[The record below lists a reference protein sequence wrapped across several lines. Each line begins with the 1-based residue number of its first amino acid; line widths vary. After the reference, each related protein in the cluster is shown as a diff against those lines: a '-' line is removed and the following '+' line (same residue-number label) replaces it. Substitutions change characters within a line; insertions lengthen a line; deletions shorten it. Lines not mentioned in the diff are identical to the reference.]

1 MAWLIY
7 FFEEPISIHLGTW
20 FSVGDIQVN
29 YGLLLDS
36 LSMVVMVPVG
46 IVTLSVLIYAIDY
59 MRYDPNRNR
68 FYIILSVFAIFMTV
82 LVISDNYIMMF
93 IGWEFVGVVSYLLIS
108 FWNTR
113 IAAMKSALSAILLNR
128 MGDTLFVICI
138 GTMLSYF
145 HAVDFE
151 TIELITPHTDTY
163 ILNLI
168 AIMLLI
174 AATAKSAQ
182 LGLHGWLLSAMEG
195 WAKRALFKFHY
206 MREHPNTIWSS
217 LFLYNIYLLL
227 FFMSSEK
234 SKLSLISINTLLK
247 YGQHSGN
254 LNMGSSET
262 LRETFNNAQSKLLGM
277 SGIAGHYQHCLLY
290 LNKLNT
296 SSIKNNNIIINHNTQ
311 PIISSKDIPNFQLG
325 IEHPYLVKDNPYKSK
340 DFIYWLIGFTEG
352 DGSFIIN
359 TIKNRNNKYLEF
371 KITQSSNDAQILF
384 YIKKSLGIGT
394 VSKQDKNN
402 NTHHYRV
409 RDKNGLLKI
418 INLFNG
424 NLYLNKTQ
432 NRFKEFVKIYNIT
445 YKTNIEILEC
455 PPLAGIPASREFNNN
470 NPTLDNA
477 WLAGFT
483 DAEGCF
489 TLSYLKNKY
498 ISIRYILS
506 QKNEDIFMNKLA
518 LLLDGKT
525 YTLNCGTTNMTVNY
539 LKLVKIIKYFNKYSL
554 KTKKLI
560 IYKNWL
566 DVYYS
571 VKNKEHKDPNKIN
584 NILLKIYKK
593 YKI

>member
-1 MAWLIY
+1 
-7 FFEEPISIHLGTW
+7 
-20 FSVGDIQVN
+20 
-29 YGLLLDS
+29 
-36 LSMVVMVPVG
+36 
-46 IVTLSVLIYAIDY
+46 
-59 MRYDPNRNR
+59 
-68 FYIILSVFAIFMTV
+68 
-82 LVISDNYIMMF
+82 
-93 IGWEFVGVVSYLLIS
+93 
-108 FWNTR
+108 
-113 IAAMKSALSAILLNR
+113 
-128 MGDTLFVICI
+128 
-138 GTMLSYF
+138 
-145 HAVDFE
+145 
-151 TIELITPHTDTY
+151 
-163 ILNLI
+163 
-168 AIMLLI
+168 
-174 AATAKSAQ
+174 
-182 LGLHGWLLSAMEG
+182 
-195 WAKRALFKFHY
+195 
-206 MREHPNTIWSS
+206 
-217 LFLYNIYLLL
+217 
-227 FFMSSEK
+227 MSSEK

-254 LNMGSSET
+254 LKKGSSET
-262 LRETFNNAQSKLLGM
+262 LRETFNNAQSKLLGK
-277 SGIAGHYQHCLLY
+277 SGFAGHYQHCLLY
-290 LNKLNT
+290 LNKFNT
-296 SSIKNNNIIINHNTQ
+296 SSINNTAQFSLHFCEKENLKGGHGDNAPNNIIINNNNTQ
-311 PIISSKDIPNFQLG
+311 SIISRKDIPNFQLG

-359 TIKNRNNKYLEF
+359 TLKNRRNKYALPMVGDTRQSRALEF

-418 INLFNG
+418 INIFNG

-445 YKTNIEILEC
+445 YKTNIEILE
-455 PPLAGIPASREFNNN
+455 FNNK

-489 TLSYLKNKY
+489 TLSFLKNKY

-525 YTLNCGTTNMTVNY
+525 YTLKCGTTNMTVNY
-539 LKLVKIIKYFNKYSL
+539 LKLIKIIKYFNKYSL

-584 NILLKIYKK
+584 NILSKIYKK

>member
-1 MAWLIY
+1 M
-7 FFEEPISIHLGTW
+7 
-20 FSVGDIQVN
+20 
-29 YGLLLDS
+29 
-36 LSMVVMVPVG
+36 
-46 IVTLSVLIYAIDY
+46 
-59 MRYDPNRNR
+59 
-68 FYIILSVFAIFMTV
+68 
-82 LVISDNYIMMF
+82 
-93 IGWEFVGVVSYLLIS
+93 SYLLIS

-206 MREHPNTIWSS
+206 MREHPNSIWSS
-217 LFLYNIYLLL
+217 LFIFNIYLFLY
-227 FFMSSEK
+227 FMSSEK
-234 SKLSLISINTLLK
+234 SKLSLININTLLK

-254 LNMGSSET
+254 LNKGSSET
-262 LRETFNNAQSKLLGM
+262 LRETFNNIQSKLLNMFGF
-277 SGIAGHYQHCLLY
+277 AEHYQHCLLY
-290 LNKLNT
+290 LNILNT
-296 SSIKNNNIIINHNTQ
+296 SSINNPTHKSGNDNNTSNNIIINNNTQ
-311 PIISSKDIPNFQLG
+311 SIISNKDISNSQLN

-352 DGSFIIN
+352 NGSFIIN
-359 TIKNRNNKYLEF
+359 TIKNKSHALGRDTAPSVEHKYLEF

-402 NTHHYRV
+402 NIHHYRV

-418 INLFNG
+418 INLFNN

-432 NRFKEFVKIYNIT
+432 NKFKEFVKIYNIT

-455 PPLAGIPASREFNNN
+455 PPLAGIPASRE
-470 NPTLDNA
+470 LA
-477 WLAGFT
+477 W
-483 DAEGCF
+483 
-489 TLSYLKNKY
+489 SN
-498 ISIRYILS
+498 
-506 QKNEDIFMNKLA
+506 
-518 LLLDGKT
+518 
-525 YTLNCGTTNMTVNY
+525 
-539 LKLVKIIKYFNKYSL
+539 
-554 KTKKLI
+554 I
-560 IYKNWL
+560 IYTMPGYTGHTLHW
-566 DVYYS
+566 
-571 VKNKEHKDPNKIN
+571 
-584 NILLKIYKK
+584 
-593 YKI
+593 